1 MSTSTIK
8 LYGFGPSR
16 WVRPYWTLQE
26 LGVPFEPVRVNLR
39 AGENRSPEYLAIN
52 PFGAVPTL
60 VDGDVVLTQSA
71 AICTYLA
78 DRFPE
83 KGLAPPA
90 GTPDRGRHDQWV
102 AFAVADLEQPLW
114 RIARHTF
121 RYPEEKRSAA
131 EKELAA
137 DDFRKLART
146 LEPLLGEYA
155 ACGRFTVADIMLAYT
170 LRWASGYKL
179 LDEFPGLA
187 GYAAR
192 HVARP
197 AFPAHLFG

>member
-1 MSTSTIK
+1 MMK
-8 LYGFGPSR
+8 LYGAGPSR

-26 LGVPFEPVRVNLR
+26 LNVPFEPVRLNLR
-39 AGENRSPEYLAIN
+39 QGENRTPEYLAIN
-52 PFGAVPTL
+52 PFGAVPAL
-60 VDGDVVLTQSA
+60 VDGDVVLSQSA

-78 DRFPE
+78 DKYPE
-83 KGLAPPA
+83 SGLAPRP
-90 GTPDRGRHDQWV
+90 GTADRGKYDQWV
-102 AFAVADLEQPLW
+102 AFAIADLEQPLW

-121 RYPEEKRSAA
+121 RYPPEKRSAA

-137 DDFRKLART
+137 EDFRTLART

-155 ACGRFTVADIMLAYT
+155 VGGRFTVADIMLAYT

-179 LDEFPGLA
+179 LDDFPGLA
-187 GYAAR
+187 AYTNR